1 MSIHFNEQLF
11 KAVTMT
17 QELKAQVAATKQAH
31 ILKAASAV
39 FAQKG
44 FHAAT
49 IRDVAKAAGVADGT
63 IYLHFANKGALRLG
77 LFAQMAEEV
86 RAGIDPAPLAGLD
99 MREQVRA
106 ALTHPLRAMQAGQL
120 ELLRVVLSEALVNPE
135 LAAQFRAQVLTPLL
149 DGAGPPP
156 PADGASSAM
165 HSRLVIG
172 LILGLLVQRALGD
185 ETLEAAWDDLPDEL
199 AGLLIN
205 SLVPNLPER
214 S

>member
-1 MSIHFNEQLF
+1 
-11 KAVTMT
+11 MT
-17 QELKAQVAATKQAH
+17 QELQDLKAQVAATKQAH

-49 IRDVAKAAGVADGT
+49 IRDVASAAGVADGT
-63 IYLHFANKGALRLG
+63 IYLHFQNKGALLLG
-77 LFAQMAEEV
+77 LVAQMTAEV
-86 RAGIDPAPLAGLD
+86 HAGIDPAPLSGLD
-99 MREQVRA
+99 ARGQLRA
-106 ALTHPLRAMQAGQL
+106 TLMHPLRAMQAGRL

-135 LAAQFRAQVLTPLL
+135 LAAQFRAQVLTPLRG
-149 DGAGPPP
+149 GAGPLSDG
-156 PADGASSAM
+156 DGAAL

-185 ETLEAAWDDLPDEL
+185 ETLEAAWDSLPDEL
-199 AGLLIN
+199 AGLLMHG
-205 SLVPNLPER
+205 LMPNAPER